1 MRHPPA
7 TKREAMLPAPIIEV
21 RNAYDE
27 IDLQELG
34 DEDLVTYIHY
44 EDIAE
49 GDRLRI
55 LWRGATALGEELDS
69 VDVEIEVE
77 SPNFDPV
84 TKPRAIKVFFI
95 GNTRWSVFESW
106 SALVSNCRA
115 HAG

>member
-7 TKREAMLPAPIIEV
+7 TKREALLPAPIIEV

-34 DEDLVTYIHY
+34 DDDLVTYIHY

-55 LWRGATALGEELDS
+55 LWRGATAQGEELDS
-69 VDVEIEVE
+69 VNVEIEVE
-77 SPNFDPV
+77 APYFDSV
-84 TKPRAIKVFFI
+84 TKRMRVDIANRFLKSGDQGYAFYSYE
-95 GNTRWSVFESW
+95 R
-106 SALVSNCRA
+106 
-115 HAG
+115 